1 MATRNIGK
9 LAAQLVA
16 NDDGFVKVLERVD
29 RGLTQLEK
37 KGRQTNRGLTN
48 AFSVGAVI
56 GVTIQAI
63 DALGSRM
70 TGVVSKVTQGLEE
83 MNRTAED
90 AAILGLGVGEI
101 QEVVGAFKLANVEA
115 DTTRKIVEDL
125 IRTMANARAGEDSAV
140 AQLERIGIAADDLR
154 GLNTREIL
162 SRVADGLANIES
174 PAEKAA
180 AAYELFGR
188 QAHNVLRVL
197 GTGSS
202 GLTAAIAEARSV
214 GGILSD
220 ADIEKAV
227 KYDESMDRL
236 ALSAEGAAKRI
247 GAELAPALER
257 VANVITELN
266 RRIDA
271 GGLIDVIAGLERGW
285 NHIQGATH
293 AIARDVGEAY
303 VALTQGEE
311 AMLQYR
317 SIMNQEV
324 QRIRATANSY
334 TPIADALRGSEA
346 EAVRLAKER
355 QAALDRVNRIGRLTF
370 LEETAEHKA
379 RMKQLEEEAA
389 KRDKMLADQAAYA
402 QTISDLWRENM
413 ENLGASLGDEINTS
427 LSKLTGLDL
436 RDPLPDLRADLIMGG
451 SAEAQRLAWMPQGP
465 QDNPTLKA
473 AQETAEN
480 TRAIARN
487 TVPTG
492 GVVNYF
498 LP

>member
-29 RGLTQLEK
+29 RGLTNLEK
-37 KGRQTNRGLTN
+37 KGRKTNASLSN

-63 DALGSRM
+63 DMLGSRM

-162 SRVADGLANIES
+162 SRVADGLADIES

-197 GTGSS
+197 GDGSS
-202 GLTAAIAEARSV
+202 GLAAAINEARSV
-214 GGILSD
+214 GGVLSD
-220 ADIEKAV
+220 VDIEKAV
-227 KYDESMDRL
+227 KYDEAMDRL
-236 ALSAEGAAKRI
+236 MLSTEGLAKRI
-247 GAELAPALER
+247 GAELAPALTVLLDR
-257 VANVITELN
+257 LT
-266 RRIDA
+266 
-271 GGLIDVIAGLERGW
+271 
-285 NHIQGATH
+285 
-293 AIARDVGEAY
+293 AIAAELDGSALADLLDGIGSAWNGARAVGNAVVGEIGTAA
-303 VALTQGEE
+303 VAVTQGLD
-311 AMLQYR
+311 AA
-317 SIMNQEV
+317 NQFNAQMSAETQRLWESSEDGLGISKEIAEV
-324 QRIRATANSY
+324 ERQAV
-334 TPIADALRGSEA
+334 AD
-346 EAVRLAKER
+346 AKER
-355 QAALDRVNRIGRLTF
+355 QAALDRVNRIGRLVF
-370 LEETAEHKA
+370 VEETAEHKA
-379 RMKQLEEEAA
+379 RMSQLEEEAA
-389 KRDKMLADQAAYA
+389 KREQMLADQASQAA
-402 QTISDLWRENM
+402 TVSELWRENM
-413 ENLGASLGDEINTS
+413 QNLGATMNDEIDTS
-427 LSKLTGLDL
+427 LSKLTGLGDAMPNL
-436 RDPLPDLRADLIMGG
+436 KADLIMGG
-451 SAEAQRLAWMPQGP
+451 SAEAQRIARMPQGP

-473 AQETAEN
+473 AQQTAEN
-480 TRAIARN
+480 TAAIARN
-487 TVPTG
+487 TVPSS